1 MKQFVVFAVLC
12 VIVSVQALTD
22 EQKAKVKQVSEK
34 CIASSGADPASVEKG
49 RKDENADVRLDKVKE
64 KISNDLTEAQIET
77 LFATCKPKATVPVD
91 KAAEFWKCYW
101 ANTPKRIELV

>member
-1 MKQFVVFAVLC
+1 M
-12 VIVSVQALTD
+12 
-22 EQKAKVKQVSEK
+22 KQVSEK

-49 RKDENADVRLDKVKE
+49 RKGEFGDDPKIRAFIFCLLKATEILDENADVRLDKVKE